1 MLISNGSALNI
12 LLANNNRVLNDALKE
27 ADNKTLNN
35 LLKQDSSNS
44 SNSSSSTNTAA
55 SSILKEVLNSI
66 KDGTKSNS
74 SLENILK
81 NSTAFKDL
89 GNLSSNLS
97 SLLESIKD
105 DESLQKFKPLLE
117 NFLKNIKDVT
127 PDNLKE
133 QIKNS
138 GIFLENKLSS
148 NPNAKLENLLQNI
161 SNLLKTID
169 NPEAKN
175 SSQIIDNILK
185 NIPKDGSLKGSE
197 LLNNL
202 KTLVSS
208 LQNLSSS
215 LNSNQTQTLNNLAN
229 ELKNFIQNGSM
240 IESKTENLVQKTLTQ
255 TQTSEDENI
264 NRANIEIKSL
274 INNQVKELLNQIKQD
289 LTQNQNIIQNKNIL
303 TLIDKLISLPDIFSK
318 SEAILN
324 SVQNSNISNF
334 SNNFATNLNP
344 LLTALK
350 ESLQAIN
357 PKNIEIQNQIN
368 SLIKKVENII
378 QEYTNNQLDN
388 PKDNQKLDNDFKSI
402 LLKMQ
407 DEVAQKTDIKSQ
419 DSLKTINNLLTQ
431 IDMQQLTSL
440 VSNSNFVYIPF
451 FWEMLEDGT
460 VEIKGKE
467 EDKFFCQIKL
477 TLKDFGKIDL
487 MLSMYDENKLDMTI
501 YAQRE
506 HFKVTLRDNLQKLKL
521 ALNEANI
528 IPMHIKLLDM
538 KEESENKEQK
548 PTNVYQNNYNNDFIT
563 SSRIDIKA

>member
-35 LLKQDSSNS
+35 LLKQDS

-127 PDNLKE
+127 ADNLKE

-169 NPEAKN
+169 TPEAKN

-240 IESKTENLVQKTLTQ
+240 IESKTENLVPKTLTQ
-255 TQTSEDENI
+255 TQTFEDENI
-264 NRANIEIKSL
+264 NSANNNIKSL

-303 TLIDKLISLPDIFSK
+303 TLIDKLISLPDLFSK

-378 QEYTNNQLDN
+378 QEYTNNNLDN

-460 VEIKGKE
+460 VEIKEKE

>member
-35 LLKQDSSNS
+35 LLKQDSQ
-44 SNSSSSTNTAA
+44 NSSSSTNTAA

-81 NSTAFKDL
+81 NSTSFKDL
-89 GNLSSNLS
+89 GTISSNLS
-97 SLLESIKD
+97 SLLENIKD

-117 NFLKNIKDVT
+117 SFLKNIKDVT
-127 PDNLKE
+127 ADNLKE

-161 SNLLKTID
+161 SNLIKTID
-169 NPEAKN
+169 TPEAKN

-185 NIPKDGSLKGSE
+185 NIPKDSSIKSSE
-197 LLNNL
+197 VLNTL

-208 LQNLSSS
+208 LQNLSTS
-215 LNSNQTQTLNNLAN
+215 LNPNQTQTLNNLAN
-229 ELKNFIQNGSM
+229 ELKNFIQNGSI
-240 IESKTENLVQKTLTQ
+240 IESKTENLVPKTLIQ
-255 TQTSEDENI
+255 TQTSQTEDI
-264 NRANIEIKSL
+264 NIENTNIKSL
-274 INNQVKELLNQIKQD
+274 INNQVKELLTQIKQD
-289 LTQNQNIIQNKNIL
+289 LTQNQNIVQNKNIL
-303 TLIDKLISLPDIFSK
+303 PLIDKLISLPDLFSK

-324 SVQNSNISNF
+324 SVQNTNISNF

-357 PKNIEIQNQIN
+357 PKSTEIQNQIN

-378 QEYTNNQLDN
+378 QEYTNNQLDK

-402 LLKMQ
+402 LLKME
-407 DEVAQKTDIKSQ
+407 DEVAQKADIKSQ
-419 DSLKTINNLLTQ
+419 DSLKTINNLLSQ

-451 FWEMLEDGT
+451 FWEMLEDGS
-460 VEIKGKE
+460 VEIKQKD

-487 MLSMYDENKLDMTI
+487 MLSMYDENKIDMTI

-506 HFKVTLRDNLQKLKL
+506 HFKVALRDNLQKLKL

-528 IPMHIKLLDM
+528 IPMNIKLLDM
-538 KEESENKEQK
+538 KEESETQEQK
-548 PTNVYQNNYNNDFIT
+548 PTNVYQNNYNNDFI
-563 SSRIDIKA
+563 SSSKIDIKA

>member
-35 LLKQDSSNS
+35 LLKQDS

-127 PDNLKE
+127 ADNLKE

-169 NPEAKN
+169 TPEAKN

-208 LQNLSSS
+208 LQNLSNS

-264 NRANIEIKSL
+264 NRANSEIKSL

-303 TLIDKLISLPDIFSK
+303 TLIDKLIALPDLFSK

-324 SVQNSNISNF
+324 SVQNTNISNF

-378 QEYTNNQLDN
+378 QEYTNNNLDN

-460 VEIKGKE
+460 VEIKQKE

>member
-35 LLKQDSSNS
+35 LLKQDS

-117 NFLKNIKDVT
+117 SFLKNIKDVT
-127 PDNLKE
+127 ADNLKE

-169 NPEAKN
+169 TPEAKN

-185 NIPKDGSLKGSE
+185 NIPKDGSLKSSE
-197 LLNNL
+197 LVNNL
-202 KTLVSS
+202 KTLVNS

-264 NRANIEIKSL
+264 NSANNIKSL
-274 INNQVKELLNQIKQD
+274 INNQVKELLTQIKQD

-303 TLIDKLISLPDIFSK
+303 PLIDKLISLPDLFSK

-460 VEIKGKE
+460 VEIKEKE

-528 IPMHIKLLDM
+528 IPMNVKLLDM
-538 KEESENKEQK
+538 KEESETQEQK

>member
-44 SNSSSSTNTAA
+44 SSSTNTAA

-74 SLENILK
+74 TLENILK

-127 PDNLKE
+127 ADNLKE

-161 SNLLKTID
+161 SNLIKTID
-169 NPEAKN
+169 TPEAKN

-185 NIPKDGSLKGSE
+185 NIPKDGSLKSSE
-197 LLNNL
+197 LVNKL
-202 KTLVSS
+202 KTLVNS
-208 LQNLSSS
+208 LQNLSNS
-215 LNSNQTQTLNNLAN
+215 LNPNQTQTLNNLAN
-229 ELKNFIQNGSM
+229 ELKNFIQNGVM
-240 IESKTENLVQKTLTQ
+240 IESKTENIVPKTLTQ
-255 TQTSEDENI
+255 TPQTEDVDV
-264 NRANIEIKSL
+264 ANTQIKNL
-274 INNQVKELLNQIKQD
+274 INNQVKELLTQIKQD

-303 TLIDKLISLPDIFSK
+303 PLIDKLISLPDLFSK

-357 PKNIEIQNQIN
+357 PKNTEIQNQIN

-378 QEYTNNQLDN
+378 QEYTNNNLDN

-460 VEIKGKE
+460 VEIKQKE

-528 IPMHIKLLDM
+528 IPMNVKLLDM
-538 KEESENKEQK
+538 KEESETQEQK

>member
-35 LLKQDSSNS
+35 LLKQDS

-127 PDNLKE
+127 ADNLKE

-161 SNLLKTID
+161 SNLIKTID
-169 NPEAKN
+169 TPEAKN

-229 ELKNFIQNGSM
+229 ELKNFIQNGVM
-240 IESKTENLVQKTLTQ
+240 IESKTENLVPKTQ
-255 TQTSEDENI
+255 TQTPQTEDV
-264 NRANIEIKSL
+264 NIENTQIKNL
-274 INNQVKELLNQIKQD
+274 INNQVKELLTQIKQD

-303 TLIDKLISLPDIFSK
+303 PLIDKLISLPDLFSK

-407 DEVAQKTDIKSQ
+407 DEIAQKTDIKSQ

-460 VEIKGKE
+460 VEIKQKE

-528 IPMHIKLLDM
+528 IPMNVKLLDM

>member
-35 LLKQDSSNS
+35 LLKQDS

-127 PDNLKE
+127 ADNLKE

-169 NPEAKN
+169 TPEAKN

-229 ELKNFIQNGSM
+229 ELKNFIQNGSI
-240 IESKTENLVQKTLTQ
+240 IESKTENLVSKTLTQ

-264 NRANIEIKSL
+264 NRANNEIKSL
-274 INNQVKELLNQIKQD
+274 INNQVKELLTQIKQD

-460 VEIKGKE
+460 VEIKEKE

>member
-35 LLKQDSSNS
+35 LLKQDS

-127 PDNLKE
+127 ADNLKE

-161 SNLLKTID
+161 SNLLKNID

-229 ELKNFIQNGSM
+229 ELKNFIQNGSI

-255 TQTSEDENI
+255 TQTSETENI
-264 NRANIEIKSL
+264 NRANSEIKSL

-303 TLIDKLISLPDIFSK
+303 TLIDKLISLPDLFSK

-378 QEYTNNQLDN
+378 QEYTNNNLDN

-407 DEVAQKTDIKSQ
+407 DEIAQKTDIKSQ

-460 VEIKGKE
+460 VEIKQKE

-538 KEESENKEQK
+538 KEESETQEQK

>member
-35 LLKQDSSNS
+35 LLKQDS

-127 PDNLKE
+127 ADNLKE

-169 NPEAKN
+169 TPEAKN

-255 TQTSEDENI
+255 TPQTEDV
-264 NRANIEIKSL
+264 NIENTQIKNL
-274 INNQVKELLNQIKQD
+274 INNQVKELLTQIKQD

-357 PKNIEIQNQIN
+357 PKNTEIQNQIN

-460 VEIKGKE
+460 VEIKEKE

-528 IPMHIKLLDM
+528 ISMHIKLLDM

>member
-44 SNSSSSTNTAA
+44 SSSTNTAA

-74 SLENILK
+74 TLENILK

-117 NFLKNIKDVT
+117 SFLKNIKDVT
-127 PDNLKE
+127 ADNLKE

-169 NPEAKN
+169 TPEAKN

-197 LLNNL
+197 LVNNL

-240 IESKTENLVQKTLTQ
+240 IESKTENLVPKTLTQ
-255 TQTSEDENI
+255 AQTLEDENI
-264 NRANIEIKSL
+264 NRANSEIKSL
-274 INNQVKELLNQIKQD
+274 INNQVKELLTQIKQD

-303 TLIDKLISLPDIFSK
+303 PLIDKLISLPDLFSK

-324 SVQNSNISNF
+324 SVQNTNISNF

-378 QEYTNNQLDN
+378 QEYTNNNLDN

-407 DEVAQKTDIKSQ
+407 DEIAQKTDIKSQ

-460 VEIKGKE
+460 VEIKEKE

>member
-44 SNSSSSTNTAA
+44 SSSTNTAA

-74 SLENILK
+74 TLENILK

-117 NFLKNIKDVT
+117 SFLKNIKDVT
-127 PDNLKE
+127 ADNLKE

-169 NPEAKN
+169 TPEAKN

-185 NIPKDGSLKGSE
+185 NIPKDGSFKGSE

-240 IESKTENLVQKTLTQ
+240 IESKTENLVPKTLTQ
-255 TQTSEDENI
+255 TPQTEDV
-264 NRANIEIKSL
+264 NIENTQIKNL
-274 INNQVKELLNQIKQD
+274 INNQVKELLTQIKQD

-303 TLIDKLISLPDIFSK
+303 PLIDKLISLPDLFSK

-324 SVQNSNISNF
+324 SVQNTNISNF

-350 ESLQAIN
+350 ESLQAIS

-378 QEYTNNQLDN
+378 QEYTNNNLDN

-460 VEIKGKE
+460 VEIKEKE

-528 IPMHIKLLDM
+528 IPMNVKLLDM
-538 KEESENKEQK
+538 KEESETQEQK

>member
-35 LLKQDSSNS
+35 ILKQDS

-89 GNLSSNLS
+89 GTLSSNLS

-117 NFLKNIKDVT
+117 SFLKNIKDVT
-127 PDNLKE
+127 ADNLKE

-161 SNLLKTID
+161 SNLIKTIET
-169 NPEAKN
+169 PEAKN

-185 NIPKDGSLKGSE
+185 NIPKDGSLKSSE
-197 LLNNL
+197 LVNNL
-202 KTLVSS
+202 KTLVNS
-208 LQNLSSS
+208 LQNLSNS
-215 LNSNQTQTLNNLAN
+215 LNPNQTQTLNNLAN
-229 ELKNFIQNGSM
+229 ELKNFIQNGVM
-240 IESKTENLVQKTLTQ
+240 IESKTENIVPKTLTQ
-255 TQTSEDENI
+255 TPQTEDVDV
-264 NRANIEIKSL
+264 ANTQIKNL
-274 INNQVKELLNQIKQD
+274 INNQVKELLTQIKQD

-303 TLIDKLISLPDIFSK
+303 PLIDKLISLPDLFSK

-378 QEYTNNQLDN
+378 QEYTNNNLDN

-407 DEVAQKTDIKSQ
+407 DEIAQKTDIKSQ

-460 VEIKGKE
+460 VEIKQKE

-528 IPMHIKLLDM
+528 IPMNVKLLDM
-538 KEESENKEQK
+538 KEESETQEQK

>member
-35 LLKQDSSNS
+35 LLKQDS

-89 GNLSSNLS
+89 GTLSSNLS

-127 PDNLKE
+127 ADNLKE

-161 SNLLKTID
+161 SNLIKTID
-169 NPEAKN
+169 TSEAKN

-185 NIPKDGSLKGSE
+185 NIPKDGSLKSSE
-197 LLNNL
+197 LVNNL
-202 KTLVSS
+202 KTLVNS
-208 LQNLSSS
+208 LQNLSNS
-215 LNSNQTQTLNNLAN
+215 LNPNQTQTLNNLAN
-229 ELKNFIQNGSM
+229 ELKNFIQNGVM
-240 IESKTENLVQKTLTQ
+240 IESKTENIVPKTLTQ
-255 TQTSEDENI
+255 TPQTEDVDV
-264 NRANIEIKSL
+264 ANTQIKNL
-274 INNQVKELLNQIKQD
+274 INNQVKELLTQIKQD

-303 TLIDKLISLPDIFSK
+303 TLIDKLISLPDLFSK

-324 SVQNSNISNF
+324 SVQNTNISNF

-357 PKNIEIQNQIN
+357 PKNTEIQNQIN

-407 DEVAQKTDIKSQ
+407 EEVAQKTDIKSQ

-451 FWEMLEDGT
+451 FWEMLEDGS
-460 VEIKGKE
+460 VEIKQKE

-528 IPMHIKLLDM
+528 IPMNVKLLDM

>member
-35 LLKQDSSNS
+35 LLKQDS

-169 NPEAKN
+169 TPEAKN

-185 NIPKDGSLKGSE
+185 NIPKDGSLEGSE

-240 IESKTENLVQKTLTQ
+240 IESKTENLVSKTLTQ
-255 TQTSEDENI
+255 TQTFEDENI
-264 NRANIEIKSL
+264 NSANNNIKSL

-303 TLIDKLISLPDIFSK
+303 TLIDKLISLPDLFSK

-460 VEIKGKE
+460 VEIKEKE

>member
-35 LLKQDSSNS
+35 LLKQDS

-127 PDNLKE
+127 ADNLKE

-169 NPEAKN
+169 TPEAKN

-229 ELKNFIQNGSM
+229 ELKNFIQNGSI

-255 TQTSEDENI
+255 TQTSETENI

-303 TLIDKLISLPDIFSK
+303 TLIDKLISLPDLFSK

-460 VEIKGKE
+460 VEIKEKE

-506 HFKVTLRDNLQKLKL
+506 YFKVTLRDNLQKLKL

>member
-35 LLKQDSSNS
+35 LLKQDS

-127 PDNLKE
+127 ADNLKE

-169 NPEAKN
+169 TPEAKN

-185 NIPKDGSLKGSE
+185 NIPKDGSLKSSE
-197 LLNNL
+197 LVNNL

-255 TQTSEDENI
+255 TQTSETENI
-264 NRANIEIKSL
+264 NRANNEIKSL

-303 TLIDKLISLPDIFSK
+303 TLIDKLISLPDLFSK

-378 QEYTNNQLDN
+378 QEYTNNNLDN

-460 VEIKGKE
+460 VEIKEKE

>member
-1 MLISNGSALNI
+1 M
-12 LLANNNRVLNDALKE
+12 
-27 ADNKTLNN
+27 
-35 LLKQDSSNS
+35 
-44 SNSSSSTNTAA
+44 
-55 SSILKEVLNSI
+55 
-66 KDGTKSNS
+66 
-74 SLENILK
+74 
-81 NSTAFKDL
+81 
-89 GNLSSNLS
+89 
-97 SLLESIKD
+97 
-105 DESLQKFKPLLE
+105 
-117 NFLKNIKDVT
+117 
-127 PDNLKE
+127 
-133 QIKNS
+133 
-138 GIFLENKLSS
+138 
-148 NPNAKLENLLQNI
+148 QNI

-169 NPEAKN
+169 TPEAKN

-229 ELKNFIQNGSM
+229 ELKNFIQNGSI

-255 TQTSEDENI
+255 TQTSETENI
-264 NRANIEIKSL
+264 NSANNIKSL

-303 TLIDKLISLPDIFSK
+303 TLIDKLISLPDLFSK

-357 PKNIEIQNQIN
+357 PKNAEIQNQIN

-460 VEIKGKE
+460 VEIKEKE

>member
-35 LLKQDSSNS
+35 LLKQDS

-127 PDNLKE
+127 ADNLKE

-169 NPEAKN
+169 TPEAKN

-255 TQTSEDENI
+255 TQTSETENI
-264 NRANIEIKSL
+264 NRANSEIKSL

-303 TLIDKLISLPDIFSK
+303 TLIDKLISLPDLFSK

-460 VEIKGKE
+460 VEIKEKE

>member
-44 SNSSSSTNTAA
+44 SSSTNTAA

-74 SLENILK
+74 TLENILK

-127 PDNLKE
+127 ADNLKE

-169 NPEAKN
+169 TPEAKN

-240 IESKTENLVQKTLTQ
+240 IESKTENLVPKTLTQ
-255 TQTSEDENI
+255 TQTLEDENI
-264 NRANIEIKSL
+264 NRANSEIKSL

-303 TLIDKLISLPDIFSK
+303 PLIDKLISLPDLFSK

-378 QEYTNNQLDN
+378 QEYTNNNLDN

-460 VEIKGKE
+460 VEIKEKE

>member
-35 LLKQDSSNS
+35 LLKQDS

-169 NPEAKN
+169 TPEAKN

-255 TQTSEDENI
+255 AQTLEDENI
-264 NRANIEIKSL
+264 NRANSEIKSL

-303 TLIDKLISLPDIFSK
+303 PLIDKLISLPDLFSK

-357 PKNIEIQNQIN
+357 PKNTEIQNQIN

-378 QEYTNNQLDN
+378 QEYTNNNLDN

-407 DEVAQKTDIKSQ
+407 DEIAQKTDIKSQ

-460 VEIKGKE
+460 VEIKQKE

>member
-44 SNSSSSTNTAA
+44 SSSTNTAA

-74 SLENILK
+74 TLENILK

-127 PDNLKE
+127 ADNLKE

-169 NPEAKN
+169 TPEAKN

-185 NIPKDGSLKGSE
+185 NIPKDGSLKSSE
-197 LLNNL
+197 LVNNL

-229 ELKNFIQNGSM
+229 ELKNFIQNGVM
-240 IESKTENLVQKTLTQ
+240 IESKTENLVPKTLTQ
-255 TQTSEDENI
+255 TQTLEDENI
-264 NRANIEIKSL
+264 NSANNNIKSL
-274 INNQVKELLNQIKQD
+274 INNQVKELLTQIKQD

-303 TLIDKLISLPDIFSK
+303 PLIDKLISLPDLFSK

-378 QEYTNNQLDN
+378 QEYTNNHLDN

-460 VEIKGKE
+460 VEIKEKE

-528 IPMHIKLLDM
+528 IPMHVKLLDM
-538 KEESENKEQK
+538 KEESETQEQK

>member
-44 SNSSSSTNTAA
+44 SSSTNTAA

-74 SLENILK
+74 TLENILK

-127 PDNLKE
+127 ADNLKE

-169 NPEAKN
+169 TPEAKN

-240 IESKTENLVQKTLTQ
+240 IESKTENLVPKTQ
-255 TQTSEDENI
+255 TQTPQTEDV
-264 NRANIEIKSL
+264 NIENTQIKNL
-274 INNQVKELLNQIKQD
+274 INNQVKELLTQIKQD

-303 TLIDKLISLPDIFSK
+303 PLIDKLISLPDLFSK

-378 QEYTNNQLDN
+378 QEYTNNNLDN

-460 VEIKGKE
+460 VEIKEKE

>member
-44 SNSSSSTNTAA
+44 SSSTNTAA

-74 SLENILK
+74 TLENILK

-117 NFLKNIKDVT
+117 SFLKNIKDVT
-127 PDNLKE
+127 ADNLKE

-169 NPEAKN
+169 TPEAKN

-185 NIPKDGSLKGSE
+185 NIPKDGSFKGSE
-197 LLNNL
+197 LVNNL

-229 ELKNFIQNGSM
+229 ELKNFIQNGVM
-240 IESKTENLVQKTLTQ
+240 IESKTENLVPKTLTQ
-255 TQTSEDENI
+255 TQTSEGEDI
-264 NRANIEIKSL
+264 NRANNNIKSL
-274 INNQVKELLNQIKQD
+274 INNQVKELLTQIKQD

-303 TLIDKLISLPDIFSK
+303 PLIDKLISLPDLFSK

-357 PKNIEIQNQIN
+357 PKNSEIQNQIN

-378 QEYTNNQLDN
+378 QEYTNNNLDN

-460 VEIKGKE
+460 VEIKQKE

-528 IPMHIKLLDM
+528 IPMNVKLLDM
-538 KEESENKEQK
+538 KEESETQEQK

>member
-35 LLKQDSSNS
+35 LLKQDS

-161 SNLLKTID
+161 SNLLKNID
-169 NPEAKN
+169 TSEAKN

-229 ELKNFIQNGSM
+229 ELKNLIQNGSM

-255 TQTSEDENI
+255 TQTSETENI
-264 NRANIEIKSL
+264 NSANNIKSL

-460 VEIKGKE
+460 VEIKQKE

>member
-44 SNSSSSTNTAA
+44 SSSTNTAA

-74 SLENILK
+74 TLENILK

-127 PDNLKE
+127 ADNLKE

-169 NPEAKN
+169 TPEAKN

-185 NIPKDGSLKGSE
+185 NIPKDGSLKSSE
-197 LLNNL
+197 LVNNL

-264 NRANIEIKSL
+264 NRANSEIKSL
-274 INNQVKELLNQIKQD
+274 INNQVKELLTQIKQD

-303 TLIDKLISLPDIFSK
+303 PLIDKLISLPDLFSK

-378 QEYTNNQLDN
+378 QEYTNNNLDN

-460 VEIKGKE
+460 VEIKEKE

-528 IPMHIKLLDM
+528 IPMNVKLLDM
-538 KEESENKEQK
+538 KEESETQEQK

>member
-35 LLKQDSSNS
+35 LLKQDS

-127 PDNLKE
+127 ADNLKE

-169 NPEAKN
+169 TPEAKN

-255 TQTSEDENI
+255 TQTSETENI
-264 NRANIEIKSL
+264 NSANNIKSL

-303 TLIDKLISLPDIFSK
+303 TLIDKLISLPDLFSK

-378 QEYTNNQLDN
+378 QEYTNNNLDN

-460 VEIKGKE
+460 VEIKEKE

-538 KEESENKEQK
+538 KEESETK
-548 PTNVYQNNYNNDFIT
+548 
-563 SSRIDIKA
+563 RGR

>member
-44 SNSSSSTNTAA
+44 SSSTNTAA

-74 SLENILK
+74 TLENILK

-117 NFLKNIKDVT
+117 SFLKNIKDVT
-127 PDNLKE
+127 ADNLKE

-169 NPEAKN
+169 TLEAKN

-185 NIPKDGSLKGSE
+185 NIPKDGSLKSSE
-197 LLNNL
+197 LVNNL

-229 ELKNFIQNGSM
+229 ELKNFIQNGVM
-240 IESKTENLVQKTLTQ
+240 IESKTENLVPKTLTQ
-255 TQTSEDENI
+255 TQTPQTEDVDV
-264 NRANIEIKSL
+264 ANTQIKNL
-274 INNQVKELLNQIKQD
+274 INNQVKELLTQIKQD

-303 TLIDKLISLPDIFSK
+303 PLIDKLISLPDLFSK

-357 PKNIEIQNQIN
+357 PKNTEIQNQIN

-378 QEYTNNQLDN
+378 QEYTNNNLDN

-460 VEIKGKE
+460 VEIKQKE

-528 IPMHIKLLDM
+528 IPMNVKLLDM
-538 KEESENKEQK
+538 KEESETQEQK

>member
-35 LLKQDSSNS
+35 LLKQDS

-127 PDNLKE
+127 ADNLKE

-169 NPEAKN
+169 TPEAKN

-255 TQTSEDENI
+255 TQTSETENI
-264 NRANIEIKSL
+264 NSANNIKSL

-460 VEIKGKE
+460 VEIKEKE

-528 IPMHIKLLDM
+528 IPMNVKLLDM
-538 KEESENKEQK
+538 KEESETQEQK

>member
-44 SNSSSSTNTAA
+44 SSSTNTAA

-74 SLENILK
+74 TLENILK

-117 NFLKNIKDVT
+117 SFLKNIKDVT
-127 PDNLKE
+127 ADNLKE

-169 NPEAKN
+169 TPEAKN

-185 NIPKDGSLKGSE
+185 NIPKDGSLKSSE
-197 LLNNL
+197 LVNNL
-202 KTLVSS
+202 KTLVNS
-208 LQNLSSS
+208 LQNLSNS
-215 LNSNQTQTLNNLAN
+215 LNPNQTQTLNNLAN
-229 ELKNFIQNGSM
+229 ELKNFIQNGVM
-240 IESKTENLVQKTLTQ
+240 IESKTENIVPKTLTQ
-255 TQTSEDENI
+255 TPQTEDVDV
-264 NRANIEIKSL
+264 ANTQIKNL
-274 INNQVKELLNQIKQD
+274 INNQVKELLTQIKQD

-303 TLIDKLISLPDIFSK
+303 PLIDKLISLPDLFSK

-378 QEYTNNQLDN
+378 QEYTNNNLDN

-407 DEVAQKTDIKSQ
+407 DEIAQKTDIKSQ

-460 VEIKGKE
+460 VEIKEKE

-528 IPMHIKLLDM
+528 IPMNVKLLDM
-538 KEESENKEQK
+538 KEESETQEQK

>member
-35 LLKQDSSNS
+35 LLKQDS

-127 PDNLKE
+127 ADNLKE

-169 NPEAKN
+169 TPEAKN

-197 LLNNL
+197 LVNNL

-255 TQTSEDENI
+255 TQTSETENI
-264 NRANIEIKSL
+264 NSANNIKSL

-303 TLIDKLISLPDIFSK
+303 PLIDKLISLPDLFSK

-378 QEYTNNQLDN
+378 QEYTNNNLDN

-460 VEIKGKE
+460 VEIKEKE

>member
-35 LLKQDSSNS
+35 LLKQDS

-127 PDNLKE
+127 ADNLKE

-169 NPEAKN
+169 TPEAKN

-255 TQTSEDENI
+255 TQTFEDENI
-264 NRANIEIKSL
+264 NSANNNIKSL
-274 INNQVKELLNQIKQD
+274 INNQVKELLTQIKQD

-303 TLIDKLISLPDIFSK
+303 TLIDKLISLPDLFSK

-378 QEYTNNQLDN
+378 QEYTNNNLDN

-460 VEIKGKE
+460 VEIKEKE

>member
-35 LLKQDSSNS
+35 LLKQDS

-127 PDNLKE
+127 ADNLKE

-169 NPEAKN
+169 TPEAKN

-255 TQTSEDENI
+255 TQTSETENI
-264 NRANIEIKSL
+264 NRANNEIKSL

-388 PKDNQKLDNDFKSI
+388 QKDNQKLDNDFKSI

-460 VEIKGKE
+460 VEIKEKE

>member
-35 LLKQDSSNS
+35 LLKQDS

-117 NFLKNIKDVT
+117 SFLKNIKDVT
-127 PDNLKE
+127 ADNLKE

-169 NPEAKN
+169 MPDAKN

-197 LLNNL
+197 LVNNL

-240 IESKTENLVQKTLTQ
+240 IESKTENLVPKTLTQ
-255 TQTSEDENI
+255 TQTSETENI
-264 NRANIEIKSL
+264 NRTNSEIKSL

-303 TLIDKLISLPDIFSK
+303 TLIDKLIALPDIFSK

-324 SVQNSNISNF
+324 SVQNTNISNF

-388 PKDNQKLDNDFKSI
+388 QKDNQKLDNDFKSI
-402 LLKMQ
+402 LIKMQ

-451 FWEMLEDGT
+451 FWEMLENGT
-460 VEIKGKE
+460 VEIKQKE

-538 KEESENKEQK
+538 KEESETQEQK

>member
-44 SNSSSSTNTAA
+44 SSSTNTAA

-74 SLENILK
+74 TLENILK

-117 NFLKNIKDVT
+117 SFLKNIKDVT
-127 PDNLKE
+127 ADNLKE

-161 SNLLKTID
+161 SNLIKTID
-169 NPEAKN
+169 TPEAKN

-202 KTLVSS
+202 KTLVNS
-208 LQNLSSS
+208 LQNLSNS
-215 LNSNQTQTLNNLAN
+215 LNPNQTQTLNNLAN
-229 ELKNFIQNGSM
+229 ELKNFIQNGVM
-240 IESKTENLVQKTLTQ
+240 IESKTENLVPKTQ
-255 TQTSEDENI
+255 TQTPQTEDV
-264 NRANIEIKSL
+264 NIENTQIKNL
-274 INNQVKELLNQIKQD
+274 INNQVKELLTQIKQD

-303 TLIDKLISLPDIFSK
+303 PLIDKLISLPDLFSK

-357 PKNIEIQNQIN
+357 PKNTEIQNQIN

-378 QEYTNNQLDN
+378 QEYTNNNLDN

-407 DEVAQKTDIKSQ
+407 DEIAQKTDIKSQ

-460 VEIKGKE
+460 VEIKQKE

-528 IPMHIKLLDM
+528 IPMNVKLLDM
-538 KEESENKEQK
+538 KEESETQEKK

>member
-35 LLKQDSSNS
+35 LLKQDS

-127 PDNLKE
+127 ADNLKE

-169 NPEAKN
+169 TPEAKN

-264 NRANIEIKSL
+264 NRANNEIKSL

-303 TLIDKLISLPDIFSK
+303 PLIDKLISLPDLFSK

-324 SVQNSNISNF
+324 SVQNRNISNF

-357 PKNIEIQNQIN
+357 PKNSEIQNQIN

-460 VEIKGKE
+460 VEIKEKE

>member
-1 MLISNGSALNI
+1 M
-12 LLANNNRVLNDALKE
+12 
-27 ADNKTLNN
+27 
-35 LLKQDSSNS
+35 
-44 SNSSSSTNTAA
+44 
-55 SSILKEVLNSI
+55 
-66 KDGTKSNS
+66 
-74 SLENILK
+74 
-81 NSTAFKDL
+81 
-89 GNLSSNLS
+89 
-97 SLLESIKD
+97 
-105 DESLQKFKPLLE
+105 
-117 NFLKNIKDVT
+117 
-127 PDNLKE
+127 
-133 QIKNS
+133 
-138 GIFLENKLSS
+138 
-148 NPNAKLENLLQNI
+148 QNI
-161 SNLLKTID
+161 SNHLKTID

-197 LLNNL
+197 LVNNL

-303 TLIDKLISLPDIFSK
+303 TLIDKLISRPDIFSK

-324 SVQNSNISNF
+324 SVQNRNISNF

-460 VEIKGKE
+460 VEIKEKE

-506 HFKVTLRDNLQKLKL
+506 HFKVTLRDNLQKLKI

-548 PTNVYQNNYNNDFIT
+548 PTNVYQNNYNNGPKMVPCHPPHPWLGKQKLPRGKQKSKQNIC
-563 SSRIDIKA
+563 

>member
-35 LLKQDSSNS
+35 LLKQDS

-161 SNLLKTID
+161 SNLLKNID
-169 NPEAKN
+169 TPEAKN

-255 TQTSEDENI
+255 TQTSETENI
-264 NRANIEIKSL
+264 NSANNIKSL

-368 SLIKKVENII
+368 SLIKKVESII

-460 VEIKGKE
+460 VEIKEKE

>member
-35 LLKQDSSNS
+35 LLKKDS

-74 SLENILK
+74 TLENILK

-117 NFLKNIKDVT
+117 SFLKNIKDVT
-127 PDNLKE
+127 ADNLKE

-161 SNLLKTID
+161 SNLIKTID
-169 NPEAKN
+169 TPEAKN

-197 LLNNL
+197 LINNL
-202 KTLVSS
+202 KTLVNS
-208 LQNLSSS
+208 LQNLSNS
-215 LNSNQTQTLNNLAN
+215 LNPNQTQTLNNLAN
-229 ELKNFIQNGSM
+229 ELKNFIQNGVM
-240 IESKTENLVQKTLTQ
+240 IESKTENLVPKTQ
-255 TQTSEDENI
+255 TQTPQTEDV
-264 NRANIEIKSL
+264 NIENTQIKNL
-274 INNQVKELLNQIKQD
+274 INNQVKELLTQIKQD

-303 TLIDKLISLPDIFSK
+303 PLIDKLISLPDLFSK

-324 SVQNSNISNF
+324 SVQNTNISNF

-388 PKDNQKLDNDFKSI
+388 QKDNQKLDNDFKSI

-460 VEIKGKE
+460 VEIKEKE

>member
-35 LLKQDSSNS
+35 LLKQDS

-127 PDNLKE
+127 ADNLKE

-169 NPEAKN
+169 TPEAKN

-185 NIPKDGSLKGSE
+185 NIPKDGSLKSSE
-197 LLNNL
+197 LVNNL

-229 ELKNFIQNGSM
+229 ELKNFIQNGVM
-240 IESKTENLVQKTLTQ
+240 IESKTENLVPKTQ
-255 TQTSEDENI
+255 TQTPQTEDVDV
-264 NRANIEIKSL
+264 ANTQIKNL
-274 INNQVKELLNQIKQD
+274 INNQVKELLTQIKQD

-303 TLIDKLISLPDIFSK
+303 TLIDKLISLPDLFSK

-460 VEIKGKE
+460 VEIKEKE

-538 KEESENKEQK
+538 KEESETQEQK

>member
-44 SNSSSSTNTAA
+44 SSSTNTAA

-74 SLENILK
+74 TLENILK

-127 PDNLKE
+127 ADNLKE

-169 NPEAKN
+169 TPEAKN

-229 ELKNFIQNGSM
+229 ELKNFIQNGVM
-240 IESKTENLVQKTLTQ
+240 IESKTENLVPKTLTQ
-255 TQTSEDENI
+255 TQTSEGEDI
-264 NRANIEIKSL
+264 NRANNNIKSL

-303 TLIDKLISLPDIFSK
+303 PLIDKLISLPDLFSK

-460 VEIKGKE
+460 VEIKQKE